1 MLSTGIAYLLW
12 CLSGFGALGL
22 HRFYA
27 GKIGTGL
34 IWLFTGGVFGVGG
47 FIDLFLIP
55 GMIREANLSVEY
67 RRVLFPHAPTSPR
80 PQRNVTPRKESL
92 EQAILRIAKRNK
104 GPVSPSEVSLEI
116 PVSMDEVK
124 ESLDKLVEQGFA
136 ELRVRTSGQ
145 MVYVIPDFLDPSGSN
160 DFVDM

>member
-12 CLSGFGALGL
+12 VLSCFGALGL

-34 IWLFTGGVFGVGG
+34 IWLCTGGVFGVGG

-55 GMIREANLSVEY
+55 GMIHEANLGIEY
-67 RRVLFPHAPTSPR
+67 RKAMFPHAPSPPR
-80 PQRNVTPRKESL
+80 PQRSVTPRKESM

-124 ESLDKLVEQGFA
+124 ESLDKLVEKGFA
-136 ELRVRTSGQ
+136 ELRVRNDGQ
-145 MVYVIPDFLDPSGSN
+145 LVYVIPDFLDRSGSD